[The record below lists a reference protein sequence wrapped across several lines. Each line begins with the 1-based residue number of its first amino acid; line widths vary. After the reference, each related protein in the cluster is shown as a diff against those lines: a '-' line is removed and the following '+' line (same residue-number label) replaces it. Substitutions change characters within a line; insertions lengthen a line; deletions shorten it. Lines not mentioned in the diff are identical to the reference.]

1 MSGRGLNP
9 NSHIDKGLRKGRL
22 NIAKEQSM
30 AEKQEDNLIDWC
42 TFYRRNIHR
51 FAEHYLGLN
60 LHLYQKIMLYLMN
73 LCPLVVLLCSRAVGK
88 SWIVSVYSCCVC
100 ILYPGSKILATAK
113 RKHTVELLIKEKI
126 EKELI
131 KSSPNLQREIKKIST
146 SNNNV
151 EVQFWNGSTFVVSP
165 CNDDARGQRATLL
178 IVDEFRQCDKTI
190 LDSVFSPMLIKRQ
203 PPFTFKTEYEHL
215 KEEPREIYLSSAW
228 YKSHWMW
235 NLIKESILGIYDGSS
250 VVLCMDYAISVKHNI
265 RSTAQMKKEKKK
277 MSPIVF
283 DMEYNNIMAG
293 GAENQFYSFELVSQA
308 QKIKKAW
315 YPMPLE
321 DWANNKKTWFGD
333 IKKQNGEI
341 RLVAMDIAMMSTK
354 KGKTANDLSVVKCI
368 RVLPNGN
375 KYERQEVYTETIEG
389 IDIDNQAIKV
399 RRIMRDFQANY
410 LIFDAREFGINLTDS
425 MAKTLY
431 DEDRDIEYPPIKVMN
446 NDDLADRCRNDIAE
460 PIMWAFMGTAES
472 NHKMHTAM
480 LGALMDKKYKML
492 ISQVSCK
499 EEYLAEKKEYVTGNV
514 NQKSLYELPYIH
526 SDLTVNEMINLSKDY
541 VKGSLVKLKEP
552 RNGLK
557 DKYVTSA
564 MANLF
569 VQEELEVKLTEK
581 RNSKWDCKRSLKFRS
596 PRIGY

>member
-1 MSGRGLNP
+1 
-9 NSHIDKGLRKGRL
+9 
-22 NIAKEQSM
+22 
-30 AEKQEDNLIDWC
+30 
-42 TFYRRNIHR
+42 
-51 FAEHYLGLN
+51 
-60 LHLYQKIMLYLMN
+60 
-73 LCPLVVLLCSRAVGK
+73 
-88 SWIVSVYSCCVC
+88 
-100 ILYPGSKILATAK
+100 
-113 RKHTVELLIKEKI
+113 
-126 EKELI
+126 
-131 KSSPNLQREIKKIST
+131 
-146 SNNNV
+146 
-151 EVQFWNGSTFVVSP
+151 
-165 CNDDARGQRATLL
+165 
-178 IVDEFRQCDKTI
+178 
-190 LDSVFSPMLIKRQ
+190 
-203 PPFTFKTEYEHL
+203 
-215 KEEPREIYLSSAW
+215 
-228 YKSHWMW
+228 MW

-446 NDDLADRCRNDIAE
+446 NEDLADRCRNDIAE

-526 SDLTVNEMINLSKDY
+526 SDLTVNEMINLSRDY

-557 DKYVTSA
+557 DKYMTSA

>member
-1 MSGRGLNP
+1 M
-9 NSHIDKGLRKGRL
+9 
-22 NIAKEQSM
+22 
-30 AEKQEDNLIDWC
+30 
-42 TFYRRNIHR
+42 
-51 FAEHYLGLN
+51 
-60 LHLYQKIMLYLMN
+60 
-73 LCPLVVLLCSRAVGK
+73 
-88 SWIVSVYSCCVC
+88 
-100 ILYPGSKILATAK
+100 K

-131 KSSPNLQREIKKIST
+131 KSSPNLQREIKKILT

-165 CNDDARGQRATLL
+165 ANDDARGQRATLL

-203 PPFTFKTEYEHL
+203 PPFTFKPEYEHL

-321 DWANNKKTWFGD
+321 DWASNKKTWFGD

-354 KGKTANDLSVVKCI
+354 KGKTANDLSVVKCV

-399 RRIMRDFQANY
+399 RRIMKFFQADY
-410 LIFDAREFGINLTDS
+410 FVFDAREFGINLTDS

-431 DEDRDIEYPPIKVMN
+431 DEDLDIEYPPIKVMN
-446 NDDLADRCRNDIAE
+446 NEDLADRCRNDIAE

-492 ISQVSCK
+492 ISQVSCR

-557 DKYVTSA
+557 DKYMTSA

>member
-30 AEKQEDNLIDWC
+30 AEKQEENLIDWC

-399 RRIMRDFQANY
+399 RRIMLDFQANY

-557 DKYVTSA
+557 DKYMTSA